1 MIRHTI
7 MWKFT
12 DEFEKMDKQ
21 QIMERVKNGLTS
33 LVDVVPGLK
42 NASVEPDVLHS
53 ERSYDMIYISEFESM
68 EALEAYQS
76 NPDHLRIA
84 GFIRQVRTAQAVTDT
99 VIEDR

>member
-33 LVDVVPGLK
+33 LVGVVPGLK
-42 NASVEPDVLHS
+42 NASVEPRNLSRWKLWKHIS
-53 ERSYDMIYISEFESM
+53 QIRIISE
-68 EALEAYQS
+68 L
-76 NPDHLRIA
+76 PGL
-84 GFIRQVRTAQAVTDT
+84 
-99 VIEDR
+99 